1 MPFLRELIDAFL
13 ASKICVLRQKLFMIC
28 AIRAGVNLGILA
40 CEISVLSH
48 NLVIICATRAG
59 AILGVLA

>member
-1 MPFLRELIDAFL
+1 
-13 ASKICVLRQKLFMIC
+13 MIC

-59 AILGVLA
+59 AILGVLAWKISV